1 MDETRISDQI
11 KAVKEEISNTPYHK
25 GTEHYIGRLR
35 AKIARLEDQLLD
47 KRLKKSGGGGGG
59 GYAVAKS
66 GDATVVLVGFP
77 SVGKS
82 TLLNQLTEA
91 KSKTAHY
98 PFTTLTVV
106 PGMMN
111 YQGAKI
117 QILDVPGL
125 ISGAASGR
133 GRGKEV
139 LSVVRVADLILFL
152 VDKKNLKQVNS
163 IIRELESAGIRPG
176 QVPSRVVVNKKT
188 KGGILIKNSNSL
200 KDLSLETAKG
210 IIEELGIKNAEVLIK
225 DKKITQER
233 LIDAILGNRVY
244 LPYLLAVNKIDNFK
258 KTQIKKIKNNFP
270 EAILISAL
278 TGQGIKDLKRT
289 LFNKLA
295 LKRIYLK
302 PQGGKV
308 DFEEPLIMKG
318 KETVVDVATKIGQA
332 LEGKKNAYVWGKS
345 AKFPGQ
351 LVANNHVLLDEDI
364 ISFR

>member
-1 MDETRISDQI
+1 MDESRISDQI
-11 KAVKEEISNTPYHK
+11 KAIKEEISNTPYHK

-59 GYAVAKS
+59 YAIAKS

-106 PGMMN
+106 PGMMS

-139 LSVVRVADLILFL
+139 LSVVRAVDLILFL
-152 VDKKNLKQVNS
+152 SDKKNLNEVNS
-163 IIRELESAGIRPG
+163 IIEELESAGIRVG
-176 QVPSRVVVNKKT
+176 QTPPQVVINKKT
-188 KGGILIKNSNSL
+188 KGGVLIKNADRL
-200 KDLSLETAKG
+200 KGLRPETAKG
-210 IIEELGIKNAEVLIK
+210 IIEELGIKNAEVIIK
-225 DKKITQER
+225 DKQISQER
-233 LIDAILGNRVY
+233 LIDAVLGNRVY
-244 LPYLLAVNKIDNFK
+244 LPYLLVINKIDNLK
-258 KTQIKKIKNNFP
+258 KPQINKIKNSFP

-278 TGQGIKDLKRT
+278 TGQGIKNLSRA

-295 LKRIYLK
+295 LKRVYLK
-302 PQGGKV
+302 PQGGEA
-308 DFEEPLIMKG
+308 DLGEPLIMRG
-318 KETVVDVATKIGQA
+318 KETVADVAVQIGQV
-332 LEGKKNAYVWGKS
+332 LEGKKSAYVWGQS

-351 LVANNHVLLDEDI
+351 LVANNHVLLDKDVV
-364 ISFR
+364 SFR

>member
-1 MDETRISDQI
+1 MDEIRISDQI
-11 KAVKEEISNTPYHK
+11 KTIKEEISNTPYHK

-82 TLLNQLTEA
+82 TLLNRLTEA
-91 KSKTAHY
+91 KSKTAYY

-106 PGMMN
+106 PGMMS

-152 VDKKNLKQVNS
+152 VDEKNLKQINL
-163 IIRELESAGIRPG
+163 IIKELESAGIRPG
-176 QVPSRVVVNKKT
+176 QIPPRVVVNKKN
-188 KGGILIKNSNSL
+188 KGGILIKNSHNL
-200 KDLSLETAKG
+200 KDINSETAKG
-210 IIEELGIKNAEVLIK
+210 IVEELGIKNAEILIR

-244 LPYLLAVNKIDNFK
+244 LPYLLVINKIDNLK
-258 KTQIKKIKNNFP
+258 RAQIKKIKNDFP

-278 TGQGIKDLKRT
+278 TGQGMKELRQT
-289 LFNKLA
+289 LFNKLT

-308 DFEEPLIMKG
+308 DFKEPLIMKG
-318 KETVVDVATKIGQA
+318 EETVADAAAKIGQT

-351 LVANNHVLLDEDI
+351 LVADSHILVDEDV